1 MPCFII
7 IIIIIIIFYY
17 FAHTNNY
24 NTLHLQFITGNC
36 YHLQK
41 RNKKKRKDNV
51 HKNTIVT
58 LYESERMIISYFI
71 YEQN

>member
-1 MPCFII
+1 MGTASCEQHSTFFVWAQPFHTVPRFFFIYL
-7 IIIIIIIFYY
+7 FYFFS

-41 RNKKKRKDNV
+41 KKKRKDKV
-51 HKNTIVT
+51 LKNTIV
-58 LYESERMIISYFI
+58 
-71 YEQN
+71 

>member
-1 MPCFII
+1 MLYYYYYYYYYYYCYYYYYYY
-7 IIIIIIIFYY
+7 YY

-41 RNKKKRKDNV
+41 RNKKKKKD
-51 HKNTIVT
+51 K
-58 LYESERMIISYFI
+58 LSPQKY
-71 YEQN
+71 